1 MKLKGGFINIKENLE
16 NVKANIKNKFIDIL
30 LSGQTDDVKQKILNA
45 IENDERYKEI
55 NLKIDF
61 FINKIETFMLNFI
74 QTLTTTGLNLTSIF
88 PIISIVGAIV
98 STNINWTFTSMKFV
112 TLGYNLID
120 IYNDDVKPLIIAFGG
135 EVYDLSD
142 ELKKFQTESVKKIT
156 IALKDAIDR
165 NASNVNKLTH
175 KLIDTN
181 ILKNISNVN
190 SNSNIPNLNSNS
202 NIPNLNKVKQTGGNI
217 NLTRKILNKKIKKYT
232 KKSLN
237 TKKKFHKTRRKNKN
251 KNKNKNL

>member
-16 NVKANIKNKFIDIL
+16 NVKANIKSKFIDIL
-30 LSGQTDDVKQKILNA
+30 LSGQTDDVKQKIINT

-74 QTLTTTGLNLTSIF
+74 QTLTTTGLNLTSIL

-112 TLGYNLID
+112 RLGYNLID

-142 ELKKFQTESVKKIT
+142 ELQKFQTESVKKIT

-190 SNSNIPNLNSNS
+190 SNSNISNV
-202 NIPNLNKVKQTGGNI
+202 NKVKQTGGNI
-217 NLTRKILNKKIKKYT
+217 NLTRKILNKNIKKYT

-237 TKKKFHKTRRKNKN
+237 TKKKIHKTRRKNKN
-251 KNKNKNL
+251 KNKNL

>member
-98 STNINWTFTSMKFV
+98 STNTCMIPEIIEHGKNGLLSNDPNELRSFLEMLLNNEELAKQLGAAARETMVERFSLDRFV
-112 TLGYNLID
+112 Q
-120 IYNDDVKPLIIAFGG
+120 
-135 EVYDLSD
+135 SW
-142 ELKKFQTESVKKIT
+142 
-156 IALKDAIDR
+156 
-165 NASNVNKLTH
+165 NKL
-175 KLIDTN
+175 LYDTVEN
-181 ILKNISNVN
+181 YTYKN
-190 SNSNIPNLNSNS
+190 
-202 NIPNLNKVKQTGGNI
+202 GDA
-217 NLTRKILNKKIKKYT
+217 
-232 KKSLN
+232 
-237 TKKKFHKTRRKNKN
+237 
-251 KNKNKNL
+251 

>member
-30 LSGQTDDVKQKILNA
+30 LSGQSDDVKQKILNA

-181 ILKNISNVN
+181 ILKIY
-190 SNSNIPNLNSNS
+190 PM
-202 NIPNLNKVKQTGGNI
+202 
-217 NLTRKILNKKIKKYT
+217 
-232 KKSLN
+232 
-237 TKKKFHKTRRKNKN
+237 
-251 KNKNKNL
+251 